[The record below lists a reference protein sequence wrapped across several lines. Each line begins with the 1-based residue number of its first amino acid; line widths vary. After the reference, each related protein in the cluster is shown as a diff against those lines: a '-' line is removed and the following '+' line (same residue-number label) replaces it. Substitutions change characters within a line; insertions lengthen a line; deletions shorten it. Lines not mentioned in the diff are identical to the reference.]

1 MAFDHK
7 QNDMSIVKEE
17 NIEEQIYTEKQ
28 GQYLAFIYYYIK
40 INGQSPAET
49 DMQRYFN
56 VSPPS
61 VHRMIVELEKKN
73 LIERIKGKARS
84 LKIKLTVAQLPQLL

>member
-1 MAFDHK
+1 MTFDHENGDK
-7 QNDMSIVKEE
+7 SIPEE
-17 NIEEQIYTEKQ
+17 KKITEKQ

-49 DMQRYFN
+49 DIQRYFN

-73 LIERIKGKARS
+73 LIERKKGKARS
-84 LKIKLTVAQLPQLL
+84 LKIMVPPVQIPQLI

>member
-1 MAFDHK
+1 MTFDHENGDK
-7 QNDMSIVKEE
+7 SILEE
-17 NIEEQIYTEKQ
+17 KKFTEKQ
-28 GQYLAFIYYYIK
+28 GQYLAYIYYYIK

-56 VSPPS
+56 ASPPS

-73 LIERIKGKARS
+73 LIERTKRKARS
-84 LKIKLTVAQLPQLL
+84 LKIMIPPEQLPQLI

>member
-1 MAFDHK
+1 MAFDHDNGDK
-7 QNDMSIVKEE
+7 SILEE
-17 NIEEQIYTEKQ
+17 KKITEKQ

-61 VHRMIVELEKKN
+61 VHRMIVELEKKS
-73 LIERIKGKARS
+73 LIERKKGKARS
-84 LKIKLTVAQLPQLL
+84 LKIMLPPAQLPQLI